1 MKRRTFLAG
10 LTTLPFV
17 ACAPAVITKKR
28 PRIAVTMDDFDL
40 GFDKLLSPRQRNT
53 RILEALAKHNHKA
66 AGFVTGR
73 FVDNTLGRKVV
84 QSWSD
89 AGHLIGNHTFSHL
102 NSSDE
107 NVEIIKADIL
117 KNHKFLSQF
126 DGYEKIFRFPFLAE
140 GGTPEKIA
148 VYRQFLK
155 ENGFQ
160 LAVVTVGSIDWYT
173 TSRMETRLKGNP
185 DADTTGYRDYYIQ
198 TVLDKAQYFQT
209 LAEILGFPELP
220 HALLVHHNILNSLY
234 LDDVLIA
241 LKAAGWDLIDAKE
254 AFEDPF
260 YRLEP
265 VTPTQG
271 RSLLSVIAQER
282 GYDNI
287 SIPKRYQGFGKKTM
301 DALGL

>member
-1 MKRRTFLAG
+1 MKRRTFLAS
-10 LTTLPFV
+10 LTALPFT
-17 ACAPAVITKKR
+17 ACTPAVVTKKR

-40 GFDKLLSPRQRNT
+40 GFDKVLSPRERNS

-73 FVDNTLGRKVV
+73 FVDNSLGKKVV

-89 AGHLIGNHTFSHL
+89 AGHLIGNHTYSHL
-102 NSSDE
+102 NSSEEDPE
-107 NVEIIKADIL
+107 VIKLDIL
-117 KNHKFLSQF
+117 KNHDFLSQF

-140 GGTPEKIA
+140 GGSPEKIGI
-148 VYRQFLK
+148 YRQFLK

-160 LAVVTVGSIDWYT
+160 PAVVTVGSIDWYT
-173 TSRMETRLKGNP
+173 TSRLESRLKDNP
-185 DADTTGYRDYYIQ
+185 NADTRGYRDYYIQ
-198 TVLDKAQYFQT
+198 TVLDKAQHFQT
-209 LAEILGFPELP
+209 LAEILGFQELP
-220 HALLVHHNILNSLY
+220 HALLVHHNILNSFY
-234 LDDVLIA
+234 LDDVLTA
-241 LKAAGWDLIDAKE
+241 LKSSGWDLIDAKE
-254 AFEDPF
+254 AFQDPF

-265 VTPTQG
+265 ATPTNG

-287 SIPKRYQGFGKKTM
+287 SIPKRYEGFGKKTM